1 MDQPSVAAGDWPAA
15 NEHENEY
22 EVEKILRVKGRGHT
36 MRYLI
41 KWKGFGDDWNTWEPR
56 SNLIGCEAALQ
67 AFTSEQ
73 QQKKRQQKRK
83 NKKQPQA
90 AEAPQTAVD
99 FPKED
104 QQQQQQEQQ
113 ERQNSQSDSQ
123 GLFNKF
129 RSASGSSTFTAVAS
143 HPAVDDSAASLT
155 NFYYKSGGELDR
167 FLDSLSAL
175 DHCPTVA
182 SLPDC
187 LSSSPS
193 KASSRLIAAV
203 EANSLGDLIRLL
215 HSPASSAA
223 GACDL
228 NWADEARN
236 GETALTAALRQGNV
250 AAVRLLL
257 QHGCAVNAWCQLPAA
272 SALSAS
278 SSGDAAGN
286 DRQQQQFKDPIV
298 VARSCPLAGELL
310 CLLQRHC
317 DAVSQALADCAQSAL
332 GSSARLLAPVGR
344 LHILP
349 RPGLSVQFD
358 IADRLPSL
366 PCVLLLGNA
375 VFNTGAEATAAPLVR
390 LRGRCSVR
398 EVWLNNVRQMPLSQ
412 AGCFICTCAPLR
424 VGSNTVGLVP
434 SGSFRL
440 PADGRF
446 RLLVRAYEVKV
457 LAESGAA

>member
-1 MDQPSVAAGDWPAA
+1 
-15 NEHENEY
+15 
-22 EVEKILRVKGRGHT
+22 

-123 GLFNKF
+123 
-129 RSASGSSTFTAVAS
+129 
-143 HPAVDDSAASLT
+143 
-155 NFYYKSGGELDR
+155 
-167 FLDSLSAL
+167 
-175 DHCPTVA
+175 
-182 SLPDC
+182 
-187 LSSSPS
+187 
-193 KASSRLIAAV
+193 ASSRLIAAV

-236 GETALTAALRQGNV
+236 GETGLTAALRQGNV

-317 DAVSQALADCAQSAL
+317 DAVSQALATAAQSAL
-332 GSSARLLAPVGR
+332 ARLLAPVGR

-358 IADRLPSL
+358 IGDRLPSL

-375 VFNTGAEATAAPLVR
+375 VFKHRSRSYSGAPLVR

-398 EVWLNNVRQMPLSQ
+398 EV
-412 AGCFICTCAPLR
+412 G
-424 VGSNTVGLVP
+424 
-434 SGSFRL
+434 
-440 PADGRF
+440 
-446 RLLVRAYEVKV
+446 
-457 LAESGAA
+457 

>member
-1 MDQPSVAAGDWPAA
+1 TGVCSVKFNVYDINDSLTQVNPCSELVQSVETECPYLTPSDDFSNAGEPVVFSVTRTATRAPECQIVHRVTLNVVATHLQSSNRTNIKIMWQHHQLRLAERPHHQP
-15 NEHENEY
+15 HQ
-22 EVEKILRVKGRGHT
+22 ILI
-36 MRYLI
+36 L
-41 KWKGFGDDWNTWEPR
+41 
-56 SNLIGCEAALQ
+56 
-67 AFTSEQ
+67 
-73 QQKKRQQKRK
+73 
-83 NKKQPQA
+83 
-90 AEAPQTAVD
+90 TAVD

-129 RSASGSSTFTAVAS
+129 RSASDSSTFTAVAS

-167 FLDSLSAL
+167 FLDSLPAL

-182 SLPDC
+182 SLPR
-187 LSSSPS
+187 L
-193 KASSRLIAAV
+193 LIAAV

-257 QHGCAVNAWCQLPAA
+257 QHTAVPSTPGVSCLPHRLCQLLHPKAA
-272 SALSAS
+272 HWQ
-278 SSGDAAGN
+278 AA
-286 DRQQQQFKDPIV
+286 
-298 VARSCPLAGELL
+298 AAAC
-310 CLLQRHC
+310 LQRHC

-332 GSSARLLAPVGR
+332 GLAC
-344 LHILP
+344 LFN
-349 RPGLSVQFD
+349 FD

-375 VFNTGAEATAAPLVR
+375 LFQHRSEATAAPLVR
-390 LRGRCSVR
+390 LRGQVLSARGF
-398 EVWLNNVRQMPLSQ
+398 WLNNVRQMPLSQ
-412 AGCFICTCAPLR
+412 AGCFICNLRPAPCRSKHCRAWCQR
-424 VGSNTVGLVP
+424 VVFGC
-434 SGSFRL
+434 

-446 RLLVRAYEVKV
+446 RLLAC
-457 LAESGAA
+457 

>member
-1 MDQPSVAAGDWPAA
+1 
-15 NEHENEY
+15 
-22 EVEKILRVKGRGHT
+22 
-36 MRYLI
+36 
-41 KWKGFGDDWNTWEPR
+41 
-56 SNLIGCEAALQ
+56 
-67 AFTSEQ
+67 
-73 QQKKRQQKRK
+73 
-83 NKKQPQA
+83 

-298 VARSCPLAGELL
+298 VASVTATP
-310 CLLQRHC
+310 
-317 DAVSQALADCAQSAL
+317 VSQALATAPNQLSVAQLGCSPQSA
-332 GSSARLLAPVGR
+332 VC
-344 LHILP
+344 HILP

-366 PCVLLLGNA
+366 ALRTVARATPCSTPEPKL
-375 VFNTGAEATAAPLVR
+375 TAAPLVR

-398 EVWLNNVRQMPLSQ
+398 EVWLNNVRPD
-412 AGCFICTCAPLR
+412 A
-424 VGSNTVGLVP
+424 
-434 SGSFRL
+434 
-440 PADGRF
+440 
-446 RLLVRAYEVKV
+446 
-457 LAESGAA
+457 AESGRLFHLQPAPRSVSAPTLSAWCQRVVSAASRRQIPAIG